1 MPADALRALLQ
12 GPHAAATKA
21 ESLAVLHK
29 GKAVVGNDKHPCVL
43 NLKMRLVVAPV
54 AGGHTAAEQP
64 AAAAASPPATA
75 ATSAHRREACG
86 SLVVAAVAGETNA
99 TVAKLQTPPD
109 SPAGKAGKELAA
121 ETPAAG
127 AKAAAAR
134 QVKASYTSSLR
145 PHTLVA

>member
-1 MPADALRALLQ
+1 VPGDSLRAFLQ
-12 GPHAAATKA
+12 GPHAATKA
-21 ESLAVLHK
+21 DSLAVLHK

-54 AGGHTAAEQP
+54 EGGHTAAEQP
-64 AAAAASPPATA
+64 AAAAACPPVTGE
-75 ATSAHRREACG
+75 TSAHRREACG
-86 SLVVAAVAGETNA
+86 SLVVAAAGETTA
-99 TVAKLQTPPD
+99 AVAKRATPD

-121 ETPAAG
+121 GTPAAED